1 MKHFTFAGRAVFSAV
16 ILVAAGG
23 LIYFLAREH
32 IDLQWRD
39 YLQGNIHPA
48 VLIILFLILPV
59 AGFPISAFLLLLGV
73 RFDPAPALLIMFAG
87 MAVHQGITFPA
98 GNTLLRPIIEK
109 ILARR
114 NIALPQFSEKGF
126 IWPSIIFMAVP
137 GLSYTLKN
145 YILSLSGIPFRYF
158 FFIAWLVQAVMGIPM
173 VLAGDAVGSRHAKLL
188 MVLFGLMTGLYALRL
203 WLVRRRRS
211 KKG

>member
-1 MKHFTFAGRAVFSAV
+1 MKRFPLGRQAVFIAM
-16 ILVAAGG
+16 ILIAAGG
-23 LIYFLAREH
+23 LIYLLEGERAG
-32 IDLQWRD
+32 LQWRD
-39 YLQGNIHPA
+39 YLEGNVRPA

-59 AGFPISAFLLLLGV
+59 VGFPISAFLLLLGV

-109 ILARR
+109 ILASR
-114 NIALPQFSEKGF
+114 NIALPQFSEKDF

-188 MVLFGLMTGLYALRL
+188 MALFGLMAGFYALRL
-203 WLVRRRRS
+203 WLVRRRR
-211 KKG
+211 KQE

>member
-1 MKHFTFAGRAVFSAV
+1 MKHFTLARRAVFIGV
-16 ILVAAGG
+16 IVIAMGG
-23 LIYFLAREH
+23 LIYFLVRER
-32 IDLQWRD
+32 IDLQWCD
-39 YLQGNIHPA
+39 YLQDNTHPV

-59 AGFPISAFLLLLGV
+59 VGFPISVFLLLLGV

-98 GNTLLRPIIEK
+98 GNTLLRPAIEK

-114 NIALPQFSEKGF
+114 KIALPQFSEKGF
-126 IWPSIIFMAVP
+126 VWPSIIFMAVP

-173 VLAGDAVGSRHAKLL
+173 VLAGDAVGGRHAKLL
-188 MVLFGLMTGLYALRL
+188 MALFGLMAGIYALKL
-203 WLVRRRRS
+203 WLVRGRGQKR
-211 KKG
+211 G